1 MITMDLPY
9 LTKLGRGA
17 NSALVSTIAIYD
29 LTMRGQVIIAD
40 SYLAFEIWF
49 TIAAIYL
56 AITVALS
63 TMVNRR
69 EIRFRLA
76 T

>member
-1 MITMDLPY
+1 
-9 LTKLGRGA
+9 
-17 NSALVSTIAIYD
+17 VSTIAIYD
-29 LTMRGQVIIAD
+29 LTMRGQEIIAD
-40 SYLAFEIWF
+40 TYLAFEIWF

-63 TMVNRR
+63 TVVNRM
-69 EIRFRLA
+69 EHRFRVA